1 MHNLRYFCRFG
12 SNTAI
17 FSGCNTPHNA
27 SRARQKMTKRM
38 TGYTDTDNSGSRRAA
53 GFTLMELLIV
63 VAIVGILAAIAY
75 PSYTDSVRKSRRA
88 EAKTALSD
96 LAARQEQYMTNNKTY
111 ASTLAQLGITSANTS
126 PGSWYTL
133 SIPTTG
139 TPTGSAT
146 IISFTL
152 QATPQRD
159 QAQDAKCMSLTLTST
174 GVKSASGTQPTTC
187 W

>member
-1 MHNLRYFCRFG
+1 
-12 SNTAI
+12 
-17 FSGCNTPHNA
+17 
-27 SRARQKMTKRM
+27 M
-38 TGYTDTDNSGSRRAA
+38 TGKTTSHGNSADSSPRRAA
-53 GFTLMELLIV
+53 GFTLIELLIV

-111 ASTLAQLGITSANTS
+111 ASTLAQLGIGSANTT

-133 SIPTTG
+133 SIPNTTTATG
-139 TPTGSAT
+139 TTT
-146 IISFTL
+146 IITFTL
-152 QATPQRD
+152 QAAPQRD
-159 QAQDAKCMSLTLTST
+159 QAQDTKCGSLTLTST
-174 GVKSASGTQPTTC
+174 GVKSATGSLGRAC